1 MQRLWYSS
9 DPPSLRLR
17 ASMLCTLPV
26 RANPQ
31 HWACPRNWV
40 RPRVRRDSRA
50 RGILCCTPD
59 IGGNMGAETAAITR
73 VALVE
78 DDREARE
85 RLVESIRQQGSL
97 ELVAVYSTDAEALAG
112 LEAGAPDVLLVDLGL
127 PDVSGLEVVRFVSN
141 RYPECDI
148 LVISI
153 FGDEANVLAALEA
166 GARGY
171 LLKGSLQ
178 HDIAF
183 DIQDLRN
190 GGSPL
195 SPVIARQVLKRLH
208 APASAIKPDDETVL
222 TPRESEILNAI
233 SRGFSYAETAQLLG
247 VSVGTVHTFLKRI
260 YRKLAV
266 HSKTEAVF
274 EANRLGLI
282 R

>member
-1 MQRLWYSS
+1 M
-9 DPPSLRLR
+9 
-17 ASMLCTLPV
+17 A
-26 RANPQ
+26 
-31 HWACPRNWV
+31 
-40 RPRVRRDSRA
+40 
-50 RGILCCTPD
+50 
-59 IGGNMGAETAAITR
+59 AETAALTR

-97 ELVAVYSTDAEALAG
+97 RLVAEYATGGEALAG

-127 PDVSGLEVVRFVSN
+127 PDVSGLDVVRFASS

-208 APASAIKPDDETVL
+208 APASERKPDDETLL
-222 TPRESEILNAI
+222 TARETEILNAI

-260 YRKLAV
+260 YRKLEV

>member
-1 MQRLWYSS
+1 MQRLWHSS
-9 DPPSLRLR
+9 DPPSSRLR
-17 ASMLCTLPV
+17 NAPMLWSAPA

-40 RPRVRRDSRA
+40 RLRVRRDSRT
-50 RGILCCTPD
+50 RGILCRTPD
-59 IGGNMGAETAAITR
+59 IGGSMRAETAAMTR

-97 ELVAVYSTDAEALAG
+97 QLAAVYTTGAEALAG
-112 LEAGAPDVLLVDLGL
+112 LEADAPDVLLVDLGL
-127 PDVSGLEVVRFVSN
+127 PDFSGLNVVRFASG

-195 SPVIARQVLKRLH
+195 SPVIARQVLKRLR
-208 APASAIKPDDETVL
+208 PAAAERKAAEAEEETRL

-233 SRGFSYAETAQLLG
+233 SRGFSYAETAG
-247 VSVGTVHTFLKRI
+247 
-260 YRKLAV
+260 
-266 HSKTEAVF
+266 
-274 EANRLGLI
+274 
-282 R
+282 

>member
-1 MQRLWYSS
+1 
-9 DPPSLRLR
+9 
-17 ASMLCTLPV
+17 
-26 RANPQ
+26 
-31 HWACPRNWV
+31 
-40 RPRVRRDSRA
+40 
-50 RGILCCTPD
+50 
-59 IGGNMGAETAAITR
+59 MGAETAAITR

-97 ELVAVYSTDAEALAG
+97 QLAAVYSTGAEALAG

-127 PDVSGLEVVRFVSN
+127 PDVSGLDVVRFVSG

-148 LVISI
+148 LVITI

-195 SPVIARQVLKRLH
+195 SPVIARQVLKRLRPP
-208 APASAIKPDDETVL
+208 PAGKKSDEETLL
-222 TPRESEILNAI
+222 TPRETEILNAI